1 MSQLTF
7 PRVLVIVATLLT
19 ATVVQSAVLARL
31 GLPGATP
38 DLLLV
43 AVLVIAMA
51 AGPLVGSVVGFAGGV
66 LADLAPPA
74 AGSIGQSAALYAL
87 AGFVIG
93 QAEFEATKPELTAVL
108 SIGGLSVLVVLVQ
121 AILGTLFGQP
131 EVTWSL
137 VPFLLFT
144 QFAYSLLLA
153 VVLIPV
159 LGQLY
164 RGASGEEG
172 RFA

>member
-1 MSQLTF
+1 LTF
-7 PRVLVIVATLLT
+7 PRVLLIAATLLT
-19 ATVVQSAVLARL
+19 ATVVQSAIFARI

-43 AVLVIAMA
+43 CVLVIALA

-74 AGSIGQSAALYAL
+74 AGSFGQTAALYAL
-87 AGFVIG
+87 GGFVIG
-93 QAEFEATKPELTAVL
+93 QADFEATKPELTAVL
-108 SIGGLSVLVVLVQ
+108 SIGGIGVGVVLAQ

-144 QFAYSLLLA
+144 QFAYVLLLA
-153 VVLIPV
+153 VILIPT

-164 RGASGEEG
+164 RGAGEEG